1 MGFFLPIIAILSGIL
16 AASSVVIQKLPNAS
30 SSIEKLRPYEAGIGA
45 ASLCMSL
52 VTVFNLGK
60 IMQTGSIPFV
70 LTTACV
76 AATFVTGFLLG
87 YPILQGYLFDELSEA
102 SRKKSE
108 DIYKKMTP
116 YKITAG
122 LVGIFTGLFLLII

>member
-1 MGFFLPIIAILSGIL
+1 MGLFLPLIAIVTGIL
-16 AASSVVIQKLPNAS
+16 AASSVVIQKLPDAS
-30 SSIEKLRPYEAGIGA
+30 SLIEKLRPYEAGIGA

-70 LTTACV
+70 VTTACV
-76 AATFVTGFLLG
+76 VATFIMGFLLG
-87 YPILQGYLFDELSEA
+87 YPILQGFVFDELSEE

-108 DIYKKMTP
+108 DLYKKMTP

-122 LVGIFTGLFLLII
+122 LVGISTGLFLLIF